1 MTGMNDIRG
10 VILMNGNT
18 MNGNPLN
25 DIELNDVCG
34 GQSADEQNII
44 KVTHDHESVVYPSP

>member
-18 MNGNPLN
+18 MNGNPLS